1 MDAEMS
7 DGVHLSV
14 KSEGQAVA
22 GKGLVEL
29 KVDDAVFILRGYRSL
44 ADGESADDGC
54 CLRVEDDRGSGV
66 LHGER
71 EGECVDAG
79 DGVGQRSRFRIRH
92 VCEEAER

>member
-29 KVDDAVFILRGYRSL
+29 KVDDTVDILQDNSFL
-44 ADGESADDGC
+44 VDGESADDGR
-54 CLRVEDDRGSGV
+54 CLRVEDYGRCGV

-79 DGVGQRSRFRIRH
+79 DGGGQRSRFRIRH
-92 VCEEAER
+92 VCKEAER